1 MNNQPGRDV
10 ATSEAAMS
18 QFKEIR
24 DQLNTLLL
32 SRIDELV
39 RYLYPNGHK
48 EGRSWRVGSLDINL
62 KTGMWGDWDGSTK
75 SHSRNLIDLWI
86 YAAQCDFKTALDE
99 IRKWLAIPKT
109 RWNSQTAVREEESE
123 ADKKRFVL
131 PLLEKPTASELS
143 KLSSQRSIAIEA
155 LQIAVERRFLWTYTA
170 RDEGARAWILT
181 DSARKNAVGRRLD
194 GNVWHSIGRKSK
206 TLSGAWGNWPIGIM
220 EAGDYPAIGLA
231 EGAPDFLSVI
241 AHARASGVE
250 HLVAPVCL
258 SGAAM
263 WIPESVL
270 RRFNGKRVRIFIHN
284 DQAGIT
290 AANRWSAQLCEA
302 GAIVDGYSFDGL
314 IQSNGRPVED
324 LNDFCRLDYECL
336 QQHRSAVENVME
348 FATARDFQDHGR

>member
-1 MNNQPGRDV
+1 MNSQ
-10 ATSEAAMS
+10 SEAATS
-18 QFKEIR
+18 QFKQIR
-24 DQLNTLLL
+24 DQLNALLL
-32 SRIDELV
+32 SRIDDLA
-39 RYLYPNGHK
+39 RHLYPNGHK

-99 IRKWLAIPKT
+99 IKEWLAIPKT
-109 RWNSQTAVREEESE
+109 EWNSQTAAREAESE
-123 ADKKRFVL
+123 ADKRLLLL

-155 LQIAVERRFLWTYTA
+155 LQIAVKRGFLWTYTA
-170 RDEGARAWILT
+170 RDENARAWILT
-181 DSARKNAVGRRLD
+181 DSARKSAVGRRLD
-194 GNVWHSIGRKSK
+194 GDVWQSTGRKSK
-206 TLSGAWGNWPIGIM
+206 TLSGAWGNWPIGII

-270 RRFNGKRVRIFIHN
+270 PRFKGKRVRIFIHN

-314 IQSNGRPVED
+314 IQTGGRPVED
-324 LNDFCRLDYECL
+324 FNDFCRLDYECP
-336 QQHRSAVENVME
+336 QQHRSAVENVMA
-348 FATARDFQDHGR
+348 FAMTRDFQDHGR